1 MLSYLYEL
9 PFGHGKHFATNASG
23 AADRILGGWQVGGIT
38 SLSTGGWFTVTGS
51 NSAGAQSDGQQR
63 PDQVSNPNGTPCLPG
78 TFFNTCAFVDPA
90 LGSFGDTGRNTLRG
104 PGLQIWDFSIFK
116 NFRLTENKRF
126 EFRSEFF
133 NFPNHPNLQFAKA
146 GPQNSINT
154 TTFGTPEF
162 GRLTAARPPRQ
173 IQFALKFYY

>member
-1 MLSYLYEL
+1 
-9 PFGHGKHFATNASG
+9 
-23 AADRILGGWQVGGIT
+23 VGGIT
-38 SLSTGGWFTVTGS
+38 SLSAGGWFTVTGS

-63 PDQVSNPNGTPCLPG
+63 PDQVSNPNGTPCVPG

-104 PGLQIWDFSIFK
+104 PGFQTWDFSVFK
-116 NFRLTENKRF
+116 NFQLTENKRF

-162 GRLTAARPPRQ
+162 GFLTAARPPRQ